1 MNEFNYYLIP
11 GMGANHRIY
20 EKFKLENGNVHFLNW
35 MDHRKSETL
44 KDLAVIMAER
54 INTKNNIIIGSSM
67 GGMMAVELSHIV
79 KPVATILISAPTKRD
94 QFPAILKL
102 VNGLK
107 IHRLTSVKSIS
118 KLYKLADTFMDFK
131 SEEQRDMFY
140 EMLNELPPEFIHFSV
155 RAVLEW
161 QNQIGPSGKHIQII
175 GSEDRLF
182 KPTKMYRPIVLQ
194 GGGHFSAFDRGDQ
207 ISEIINEYVRKE
219 IIEKRNE

>member
-20 EKFKLENGNVHFLNW
+20 EKFKLEYGKVHYLNW
-35 MDHRKSETL
+35 MEHRKSRTL
-44 KDLAVIMAER
+44 KDLAIIMAER
-54 INTKNNIIIGSSM
+54 INTPNNIIIGSSM

-79 KPVATILISAPTKRD
+79 KPVASILISAPTKKD
-94 QFPAILKL
+94 QFPLILKL
-102 VNGLK
+102 IEKAK
-107 IHRLTSVKSIS
+107 IHRLASINTIP

-131 SEEQRDMFY
+131 TDEQREMFY

-161 QNQIGPSGKHIQII
+161 KNQMGPSGKHIQII

-182 KPTKMYRPIVLQ
+182 NPKKMYRPIVLQ

-207 ISEIINEYVRKE
+207 ISEIINDYIRKE
-219 IIEKRNE
+219 FIEKRNE

>member
-20 EKFKLENGNVHFLNW
+20 EKFKLENGRVHYLDW
-35 MDHRKSETL
+35 VDHRKSTTL
-44 KDLAVIMAER
+44 KDLALIMAER
-54 INTKNNIIIGSSM
+54 VNTSNNIIIGSSM

-79 KPVATILISAPTKRD
+79 KPVSTILISAPTKKG
-94 QFPAILKL
+94 QFPAVLKL
-102 VNGLK
+102 IEKLK
-107 IHRLTSVKSIS
+107 IHRLTSVNTIP
-118 KLYKLADTFMDFK
+118 KLYKLANTFMDFK
-131 SEEQRDMFY
+131 NEEQKEMFF
-140 EMLNELPPEFIHFSV
+140 EMLNSLPPEFIHFSV

-182 KPTKMYRPIVLQ
+182 NPSKMYRPIVLQ
-194 GGGHFSAFDRGDQ
+194 GGGHFSAFDRGEQ

>member
-1 MNEFNYYLIP
+1 LDW
-11 GMGANHRIY
+11 
-20 EKFKLENGNVHFLNW
+20 V
-35 MDHRKSETL
+35 DHRKSTTL

-54 INTKNNIIIGSSM
+54 INTSNNIIIGSSM

-79 KPVATILISAPTKRD
+79 KPVSTILISAPTKKG
-94 QFPAILKL
+94 QFPAVLKL
-102 VNGLK
+102 IEKLK
-107 IHRLTSVKSIS
+107 IHRLTSVNTIP
-118 KLYKLADTFMDFK
+118 KLYKLANTFMDFK
-131 SEEQRDMFY
+131 NEEQKEMFF
-140 EMLNELPPEFIHFSV
+140 EMLNSLPPEFIHFSV

-182 KPTKMYRPIVLQ
+182 NPSKMYRPIVLQ
-194 GGGHFSAFDRGDQ
+194 GGGHFSAFDRGEQ